1 MMRINILASVV
12 SSLVAIALIGAG
24 AALAHGYSAGP
35 IRIEHP
41 WAAAAPQ
48 GAPTG
53 VAYMRIANTGRTP
66 IRLMGA
72 NTPAAQRVEVH
83 TMSMEGGI
91 MRMRP
96 VIGGLVVPPGGKV
109 RLAPGGLHLMLIGL
123 RAPLLAEDLIP
134 MTLHFEGGLNI
145 NIELYVEEHAGGHG
159 H

>member
-1 MMRINILASVV
+1 MTRTNSIFALALLILAAVTST
-12 SSLVAIALIGAG
+12 AF
-24 AALAHGYSAGP
+24 AHGYSDGP

-48 GAPTG
+48 GATTG
-53 VAYMRIANTGRTP
+53 IAYMRISNTGNRP
-66 IRLMGA
+66 IRLMGGT
-72 NTPAAQRVEVH
+72 TPVAQRVEIH
-83 TMSMEGGI
+83 TMSMDGGV

-96 VIGGLVVPPGGKV
+96 IVGGLVIPAGGEV

-123 RAPLLAEDLIP
+123 KGPLVAEDFIP

-145 NIELYVEEHAGGHG
+145 NLELYVEDRGAGHM

>member
-1 MMRINILASVV
+1 MTRTRTIIAVAPLA
-12 SSLVAIALIGAG
+12 LALLTNAVF
-24 AALAHGYSAGP
+24 AHGYSGGP

-48 GAPTG
+48 GATTG
-53 VAYMRIANTGRTP
+53 IAYMRIANTGRAP

-72 NTPAAQRVEVH
+72 ATPAAQRVEIH
-83 TMSMEGGI
+83 TMSMDGGV

-96 VIGGLVVPPGGKV
+96 IVGGLVIPASGEV
-109 RLAPGGLHLMLIGL
+109 RLTPGGLHLMLIGL
-123 RAPLLAEDLIP
+123 KGPLVAEDFIP

-145 NIELYVEEHAGGHG
+145 NLELYVEDRDSGHM